1 MKAADR
7 LQTLRT
13 YMRQQNLAAVIVP
26 TADTHLSEYL
36 DKHFKLIPYFSG
48 FTGSAG
54 TLVVT
59 EKQAALW
66 TDSRYW
72 EQAAAQLGE
81 GIVLMKDG
89 EAATPD
95 EIEWLASLNCKGSVG
110 ADASLFSSKAW
121 KKLSERVE
129 SELRSALRD
138 ADPASSWSKRIP
150 QTFSEIYEHTV
161 SPRSRKEKLLAV
173 AEQIRSSGGDAL
185 LMASLDDIAWVMN
198 LRGSD
203 IPHTPVFY
211 SYALIRA
218 DGKAEL
224 FVKENKVPSELAE
237 KLSSDGVTLCPYS
250 AVQQGV
256 SALRESNAVLLFDPT
271 EINAKL
277 ADTEGIRSKEITS
290 PVILLKA
297 SKTPEEIELI
307 AHAMALDGAALVRFF
322 CWLEK
327 AKETGEE
334 TELSVAAKL
343 LEYRRAMP
351 GFTDVSFDT
360 IAAFGPNGAL
370 PHYQAT
376 EKEFSEIRDDSFLL
390 IDSGAQFPG
399 GTTDITRT
407 VPVGTVSDAMIQDY
421 TAVLRGHIRLAAAKF
436 PEGISSQAID
446 AVAREPLWSLLC
458 DYGHGTGHGVGFF
471 LNVHEGP
478 QRISYPRLNGK
489 DATVRAE
496 TAMRVGMVTSDEP
509 GLYRPGRWGIRIE
522 NLVANEVAGT
532 SEFGNFLQF
541 RTLTLCPYEL
551 SCCDTSKLLPDE
563 KAWLNAY
570 HEEVR
575 TKLSPFF
582 AEEPEVLCWL
592 NDKTRPI

>member
-1 MKAADR
+1 MTAADR
-7 LQTLRT
+7 LQALRE
-13 YMRQQNLAAVIVP
+13 YMRQQNLAAVVIP

-36 DKHFKLIPYFSG
+36 DNHFKLIPYLSG

-59 EKQAALW
+59 ESNAALW

-72 EQAAAQLGE
+72 EQAASQLND
-81 GIVLMKDG
+81 GITLMKDG
-89 EAATPD
+89 DAATAD
-95 EIEWLASLNCKGSVG
+95 EIDWLAAQELDGAVG
-110 ADASLFSSKAW
+110 ASACLFSSKAW
-121 KKLSERVE
+121 KELAERVAA
-129 SELRSALRD
+129 ELHQELHD
-138 ADPASSWSKRIP
+138 ADPAVVWTERPS
-150 QTFSEIYEHTV
+150 QTFSGIYEHTA

-173 AEQIRSSGGDAL
+173 SEKILSLGGDAL
-185 LMASLDDIAWVMN
+185 LTASLDDIAWVMN

-211 SYALIRA
+211 SYALIRSS
-218 DGKAEL
+218 GEAEL
-224 FVKENKVPSELAE
+224 FVKEDQITVELTE
-237 KLSSDGVTLCPYS
+237 KLLRDGVTLRPYS
-250 AVQQGV
+250 AVQE
-256 SALRESNAVLLFDPT
+256 SIAALGKDNALLLFDPT

-277 ADTEGIRSKEITS
+277 ADTEGIKTKEITS
-290 PVILLKA
+290 PVVLLKA
-297 SKTPEEIELI
+297 CKTPEEVGLI
-307 AHAMALDGAALVRFF
+307 AHAMELDGAALVRFF
-322 CWLEK
+322 AWLEDT
-327 AKETGEE
+327 KETGCE
-334 TELSVAAKL
+334 TELSVASKL
-343 LEYRRAMP
+343 LEFRSAMP

-376 EKEFSEIRDDSFLL
+376 EKQFSEIRGDGFLL

-407 VPVGTVSDAMIQDY
+407 VPVGVVSDEMIQDY
-421 TAVLRGHIRLAAAKF
+421 TAVLRGHIRLAMAKF

-446 AVAREPLWSLLC
+446 AIAREPLWNLLC

-478 QRISYPRLNGK
+478 QRISYPRLNGR
-489 DATVRAE
+489 DATLRAE
-496 TAMRVGMVTSDEP
+496 TAMRAGMVTSDEP
-509 GLYRPGRWGIRIE
+509 GLYRSGRWGIRIE
-522 NLVANEVAGT
+522 NLVANEAAGAN
-532 SEFGNFLQF
+532 EFGSFLQF

-551 SCCDTSKLLPDE
+551 SCCDTSKLLADE

-582 AEEPEVLCWL
+582 TDEPKVLAWL
-592 NDKTRPI
+592 ERKTLPI

>member
-1 MKAADR
+1 MTAADR
-7 LQTLRT
+7 LQALRE

-36 DKHFKLIPYFSG
+36 DRHFKLIPYLSG

-59 EKQAALW
+59 ENRAALW

-72 EQAAAQLGE
+72 EQAAAQLND
-81 GIVLMKDG
+81 GIILMKDG
-89 EAATPD
+89 DADTPD
-95 EIEWLASLNCKGSVG
+95 EVEWLADLPPEGDVG
-110 ADASLFSSKAW
+110 ADSSLFSSKAW
-121 KKLSERVE
+121 KKLSERVCR
-129 SELRSALRD
+129 ELNATLRN
-138 ADPASSWSKRIP
+138 ADPASVWSERVS

-161 SPRSRKEKLLAV
+161 SPRSRKEKLSAV
-173 AEQIRSSGGDAL
+173 AEKIRTLGGDAL
-185 LMASLDDIAWVMN
+185 LLASLDDIAWVMN

-211 SYALIRA
+211 SYALVRSS
-218 DGKAEL
+218 GEAEL
-224 FVKENKVPSELAE
+224 FVKEDRVSSELAE
-237 KLSSDGVTLCPYS
+237 KLASDGVTLRSYG
-250 AVQQGV
+250 AVQQEI
-256 SALRESNAVLLFDPT
+256 SALKESNSVLLFDPT

-277 ADTEGIRSKEITS
+277 ADTEGIRTKEITS
-290 PVILLKA
+290 PIILLKA
-297 SKTPEEIELI
+297 CKTPEEIDLI
-307 AHAMALDGAALVRFF
+307 ARSMELDGAALVRFF
-322 CWLEK
+322 CWLET
-327 AKETGEE
+327 AKESGKE

-343 LEYRRAMP
+343 LEYRQAMP

-360 IAAFGPNGAL
+360 IAAFGLNGAL

-376 EKEFSEIRDDSFLL
+376 EKQFSEIRGDGFLL

-407 VPVGTVSDAMIQDY
+407 IPVGAVTDEMIQDY
-421 TAVLRGHIRLAAAKF
+421 TAVLRGHIRLATAKF

-446 AVAREPLWSLLC
+446 AIAREPLWNLLC

-522 NLVANEVAGT
+522 NLVANEAAGS
-532 SEFGNFLQF
+532 SEFGSFLQF

-582 AEEPEVLCWL
+582 ADEPEVLGWL
-592 NDKTRPI
+592 INKTHPI